1 MKEEAE
7 RQSRRRGKHLEVNR
21 GAPAAAVCGEDSG
34 QHNDV
39 QGRARGDLKATRRC
53 RLLFLVKKVRQII
66 NNKDKRASKSG
77 ERRAG
82 RVMGNP
88 WRRRRTLWLGS
99 SLLLCLV
106 AGEFVVLFTEPSFYE
121 L

>member
-1 MKEEAE
+1 M
-7 RQSRRRGKHLEVNR
+7 NR
-21 GAPAAAVCGEDSG
+21 GAPPAAVCGEDSG

-39 QGRARGDLKATRRC
+39 QERARGDLKATRRF
-53 RLLFLVKKVRQII
+53 RVFFLVKKVKQII
-66 NNKDKRASKSG
+66 NNRDKRASKSG

-88 WRRRRTLWLGS
+88 SRRRRTLWLGS

-106 AGEFVVLFTEPSFYE
+106 AGEFVVLFKRPATDWKKVE
-121 L
+121 LIKYWI